1 MRSITLNA
9 TSYAFCATIIGSVMA
24 IEPASAQTA
33 TTSDAGASGALTE
46 IVVTATK
53 RAESIQTVPISV
65 AVVSQAQLQEQ
76 NVLDS
81 SDLGRVAPSVAFNQV
96 FIAAGNAFSVRG
108 VGSLAGGA
116 AVDQSVG
123 VAFDGVPLG
132 SAAGN
137 ISDLVDMQRVEVLKG
152 PQGMLFGKNS
162 SAGLIN
168 LVSNTPALGETEIIG
183 RASYGTLNDEQY
195 SATVNL
201 PIGDTMAARITGWKF
216 KRDGTVF
223 EKNTGQSMN
232 NKNTDGERFRFRV
245 LPVENLD
252 LNFTAE
258 FQNHVQNGTAYTVRS
273 YGVAVPFGANGPTV
287 QAYDQSL
294 GIYASPTN
302 RTADDPGDGQPFY
315 DHGNTSAWTFQGDYS
330 IPGNGVITSVLSY
343 RANNLNQNGAAYP
356 TSYPFPFQGSQT
368 ENMDFGHFH
377 QFTGELRYASPVTD
391 RLHYVAGL
399 FYFKEQIKDEFTV
412 GAANIYVGPQTLL
425 VPVGP
430 TNPIVDVNADTFS
443 VQRGTN
449 ESYAGFGEA
458 TFDITPELHF
468 IAGLRES
475 HDGDSGYIHRIQ
487 LPGATTT
494 VIDLLPG
501 QSLGL
506 NGPGDTFGSL
516 DYAARISDTL
526 TSWRTGLQYQATP
539 DVMVYGTAS
548 HSYKGPGITMNA
560 FTSGTDAGFLA
571 THGTVKPE
579 IATAYEL
586 GVKTQ
591 WFERRV
597 TLNLAVFDET
607 FTNFQATQRSV
618 SSANAVLVT
627 NAPRMKSDGVD
638 IDAHFLVTNEFSINA
653 AMTYVNS
660 RFTEFSKA
668 LCYGTQT
675 AAQGCDTA
683 AGTQDLS
690 GKSLNNAPKVST
702 NVDAH
707 YDAPLTASLR
717 YFFDVDDA
725 YKSLQHFETDDSPY
739 EVQPS
744 YNTVNASLGLRAAS
758 GHWTVTGTVNNL
770 TNTHYVDSML
780 GQGGV
785 FVGQIIGYD
794 TLRTYHIALDAK
806 F

>member
-1 MRSITLNA
+1 MRYT
-9 TSYAFCATIIGSVMA
+9 TSYAIGATVIGTVMA
-24 IEPASAQTA
+24 IEAASAQTVPPTNA
-33 TTSDAGASGALTE
+33 DVALTE

-53 RAESIQTVPISV
+53 RSESIQTVPVSV

-168 LVSNTPALGETEIIG
+168 LVSNAPALGETEIIG

-195 SATVNL
+195 SATVNV

-216 KRDGTVF
+216 KHDGTVF
-223 EKNTGQSMN
+223 ERNTGQSMN

-258 FQNHVQNGTAYTVRS
+258 FQNHDQNGTAYTVRS
-273 YGVAVPFGANGPTV
+273 YGTAVPFGANGPTV

-330 IPGNGVITSVLSY
+330 IPGSGVITSVLSY

-356 TSYPFPFQGSQT
+356 TSYPFPYQGSQT

-377 QFTGELRYASPVTD
+377 QYTGELRYASPVTD

-399 FYFKEQIKDEFTV
+399 FYFKEQINDDFTV
-412 GAANIYVGPQTLL
+412 GASNIYVGPQFF
-425 VPVGP
+425 VAG
-430 TNPIVDVNADTFS
+430 PIVDVNASTFS

-468 IAGLRES
+468 IAGVRES
-475 HDGDSGYIHRIQ
+475 HDDDTGNIHRIQ
-487 LPGATTT
+487 LASTPDVPG
-494 VIDLLPG
+494 L
-501 QSLGL
+501 S
-506 NGPGDTFGSL
+506 GPGDTFGSL

-526 TSWRTGLQYQATP
+526 TSWRTGLQYQAAP

-548 HSYKGPGITMNA
+548 HSYKGPGITLNA

-579 IATAYEL
+579 IATAYEM

-597 TLNLAVFDET
+597 TLNLAAFDET

-618 SSANAVLVT
+618 ASANAVLVT

-638 IDAHFLVTNEFSINA
+638 IDGHFLVTNEFSINA
-653 AMTYVNS
+653 AMTYANS

-683 AGTQDLS
+683 TGTQDLS
-690 GKSLNNAPKVST
+690 GRSLNNAPKVST

-725 YKSLQHFETDDSPY
+725 YKSVQHFETDDSPY
-739 EVQPS
+739 EVQPG
-744 YNTVNASLGLRAAS
+744 YNTVNTSLGVRAAS

-780 GQGGV
+780 GQAGV

-794 TLRTYHIALDAK
+794 TLRTFHVALDAR

>member
-1 MRSITLNA
+1 MRSVTG
-9 TSYAFCATIIGSVMA
+9 YALCASIIGSVLA
-24 IEPASAQTA
+24 IEPAPAQTA
-33 TTSDAGASGALTE
+33 GTAEAEAPGALNE

-53 RAESIQTVPISV
+53 RSESIQTVPISI

-152 PQGMLFGKNS
+152 PQGMLFGKNA

-168 LVSNTPALGETEIIG
+168 LVTNVPNIDQTEIIG
-183 RASYGTLNDEQY
+183 RVSYGTLNDQQY

-201 PIGDTMAARITGWKF
+201 PIGDTMAARLTGWKF
-216 KRDGTVF
+216 KHDGTVF
-223 EKNTGQSMN
+223 ERNTGQSMN
-232 NKNTDGERFRFRV
+232 DKNTAGERLRFRL

-258 FQNHVQNGTAYTVRS
+258 FQNHDQNGTAYTVRS
-273 YGVAVPFGANGPTV
+273 YGTAVPFGANGPTV

-302 RTADDPGDGQPFY
+302 RTADDPGNGQPFF
-315 DHGNTSAWTFQGDYS
+315 DHGSTSAWTFQSDYS
-330 IPGNGVITSVLSY
+330 IPGSGIVTSVLSY
-343 RANNLNQNGAAYP
+343 RANDLNQNGAAYP
-356 TSYPFPFQGSQT
+356 TSYPFPYQGSQT

-399 FYFKEQIKDEFTV
+399 FYFKEQIKDEFTL
-412 GAANIYVGPQTLL
+412 GADNIYVGPQFF
-425 VPVGP
+425 VAG
-430 TNPIVDVNADTFS
+430 PIVDVNAHTFG

-458 TFDITPELHF
+458 TFDITPQLHF

-475 HDGDSGYIHRIQ
+475 HDDDSGNIHRIE
-487 LPGATTT
+487 LTPSPDVPGLT
-494 VIDLLPG
+494 
-501 QSLGL
+501 
-506 NGPGDTFGSL
+506 GPGDSFGPL
-516 DYAARISDTL
+516 DYDAHISDTL
-526 TSWRTGLQYQATP
+526 TSWRTGLQYQ
-539 DVMVYGTAS
+539 MVPEAMLYVTAS
-548 HSYKGPGITMNA
+548 HGYKGPGVTVNI
-560 FTSGTDAGFLA
+560 FTSENDAGFQA
-571 THGTVKPE
+571 THGVVKPE
-579 IATAYEL
+579 IATAYEM

-597 TLNLAVFDET
+597 TLNFAAFDET
-607 FTNFQATQRSV
+607 FTNFQATQRSAT
-618 SSANAVLVT
+618 SANVVLVT

-638 IDAHFLVTNEFSINA
+638 IDANFLVTKEFSINA
-653 AMTYVNS
+653 AMTYANS
-660 RFTEFSKA
+660 RFTEFANA

-675 AAQGCDTA
+675 AAQGCTD
-683 AGTQDLS
+683 GRQNLS
-690 GKSLNNAPKVST
+690 GQSLNNAPKVST

-707 YDAPLTASLR
+707 YEAPLTTDLH

-725 YKSLQHFETDDSPY
+725 YKSSQHFETDNSPA
-739 EVQPS
+739 EVQPG
-744 YNTVNASLGLRAAS
+744 YNTVNASLGVRAAS

-794 TLRTYHIALDAK
+794 TLRTYHVSLDAR